1 MNPDARNLL
10 SPAKQGVFMPEM
22 PREDIE
28 VLHEPISDDEFY
40 ERFVKNGGKP
50 VLMKG
55 FAKSW
60 PAFELWT
67 PEYFKQSHG
76 DRKVSVGRLV
86 GEGLGRE
93 NMESKIIT
101 VREYMQNLEADD
113 EPNPFYLRDWLVPRV
128 CYTHFSMPHFAR
140 SWHHRIPFLGRS
152 VFSWMYI
159 GKKDTFTP
167 LHTDVFTSHAYNVVM
182 SGLKEWVFIPKAD
195 KDKLYDNVVNPFEPD
210 LARHPLF
217 SSARRIHCRQE
228 PGDLV
233 FTPGDW
239 IHAVR
244 NLKAGIAM
252 TENFFVTREW
262 KRTLKYA
269 FPTLVMAVV
278 VAVLR
283 RK

>member
-1 MNPDARNLL
+1 
-10 SPAKQGVFMPEM
+10 MPEK

-28 VLHEPISDDEFY
+28 VIHEPISEAEFFD
-40 ERFVKNGGKP
+40 RFVKNGGKP

-55 FAKSW
+55 FAKNW

-76 DRKVSVGRLV
+76 DRKVRVGRLV
-86 GEGLGRE
+86 GETLARKNLE
-93 NMESKIIT
+93 FKTIT
-101 VREYMQNLEADD
+101 VAEYLQNFEADD
-113 EPNPFYLRDWLVPRV
+113 EPNPFYLRDWFVPQI
-128 CYTHFSMPHFAR
+128 CYTHFSMPHFSR
-140 SWHHRIPFLGRS
+140 SWHHRIPFIGRS
-152 VFSWMYI
+152 MFSWMYI
-159 GKKDTFTP
+159 GKKGTFTP
-167 LHTDVFTSHAYNVVM
+167 LHTDVFTSHAYNVVV

-195 KDKLYDNVVNPFEPD
+195 KDKLYGNLVHPFEPD
-210 LARHPLF
+210 LEKHPLF
-217 SSARRIHCRQE
+217 SSARRIHCLQE

-262 KRTLKYA
+262 RRTLKYA
-269 FPTLVMAVV
+269 FPTLVMAI
-278 VAVLR
+278 ALTIAR